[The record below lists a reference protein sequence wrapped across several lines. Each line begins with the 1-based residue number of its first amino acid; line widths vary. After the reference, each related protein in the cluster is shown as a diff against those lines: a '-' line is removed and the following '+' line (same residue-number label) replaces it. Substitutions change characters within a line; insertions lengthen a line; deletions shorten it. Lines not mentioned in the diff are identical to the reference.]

1 MALKQVI
8 IVRKDLN
15 MPPGKMAAQVAHASL
30 ETALKVDTSLMES
43 WMKDGSKKVVLAA
56 KGKKELFQIKQDAE
70 NANLKTALI
79 KDAGHTILE
88 PGTITCLG
96 IGPHKEEDI
105 DVITGKLPMMD

>member
-8 IVRKDLN
+8 VVRKDLN

-30 ETALKVDTSLMES
+30 EAAMKTETSLMQA
-43 WMKDGSKKVVLAA
+43 WMKGGSKKVVLSI

-79 KDAGHTILE
+79 TDAGHTVLE
-88 PGTITCLG
+88 PGTVTCLG

-105 DVITGKLPMMD
+105 DIITGKLSMID